1 MSFKCYSKKVKA
13 AFFCAAIACRLYAL
27 EEPVPG
33 SQTMPKAEAETIATG
48 QKMAEASDK
57 SQVGV
62 EAFTRPLRL
71 LKIDYPEPNHHAGEE
86 RYSFDFPY
94 GEEVFE
100 KFRAAYLT
108 NGGKAWIEAVFERS
122 KPYASYIYE
131 RIHYHGLPEEL
142 FFLPFIESEYSSKAV
157 SKSGAVGLWQFMRNS
172 IAGYGMKI
180 DEWLDERR
188 DFKKATDGA
197 LRKLKDNYARYG
209 DWLLALAAYNS
220 GAGAIDRAIKSGG
233 VKDYWSLRDKGLLS
247 RETSSYIPKFLALVS
262 VAKYGGRNEIKP
274 SWTKALEWEDIKVSR
289 PVDLGMLAELSST
302 ALDLLKAGNSELN
315 YGVTPPDGNYYLKVP
330 RSSSEAVKQA
340 LDSNERLVN
349 VYIHTVG
356 SGDTVSALARHYG
369 VPVSLVTRMNPGL
382 NPDLIRLGQRLAIP
396 AFKETSPYK
405 AEHADTGKL
414 VFGASYTVVK
424 GDTLWSIS
432 LKYGVQPEVLAEHN
446 KMNLDSLLHEGMTLL
461 VPIME

>member
-1 MSFKCYSKKVKA
+1 
-13 AFFCAAIACRLYAL
+13 
-27 EEPVPG
+27 
-33 SQTMPKAEAETIATG
+33 
-48 QKMAEASDK
+48 
-57 SQVGV
+57 
-62 EAFTRPLRL
+62 
-71 LKIDYPEPNHHAGEE
+71 
-86 RYSFDFPY
+86 
-94 GEEVFE
+94 
-100 KFRAAYLT
+100 
-108 NGGKAWIEAVFERS
+108 
-122 KPYASYIYE
+122 
-131 RIHYHGLPEEL
+131 
-142 FFLPFIESEYSSKAV
+142 
-157 SKSGAVGLWQFMRNS
+157 
-172 IAGYGMKI
+172 
-180 DEWLDERR
+180 
-188 DFKKATDGA
+188 
-197 LRKLKDNYARYG
+197 
-209 DWLLALAAYNS
+209 
-220 GAGAIDRAIKSGG
+220 
-233 VKDYWSLRDKGLLS
+233 
-247 RETSSYIPKFLALVS
+247 
-262 VAKYGGRNEIKP
+262 
-274 SWTKALEWEDIKVSR
+274 
-289 PVDLGMLAELSST
+289 VDLGMLAELSST

-315 YGVTPPDGNYYLKVP
+315 YGVTPPDGIYYLKVP

-432 LKYGVQPEVLAEHN
+432 LRYGVQPEVLAEHN